1 MMSDMT
7 SPTFTF
13 DELMD
18 KVTGKDCPCL
28 DLSFEDAIAV
38 QKILV
43 KRGYAVMM
51 TAADFDDEYRIS
63 WIYAGEVGSLNY
75 ANSEN
80 VIFCEPDYINMLA
93 YHEYK
98 DEDNEEYNEE

>member
-1 MMSDMT
+1 MVSDMD
-7 SPTFTF
+7 SSTFTF

-18 KVTGKDCPCL
+18 KITGMNCPQL
-28 DLSFEDAIAV
+28 DLPFEDAVVV

-63 WIYAGEVGSLNY
+63 WIYAGEVGNLNY
-75 ANSEN
+75 ANNEN

-98 DEDNEEYNEE
+98 DEDSEEHNEE